1 MGLCLPIHSDPEEH
15 VDARSEKIIRQIVS
29 PEGVA
34 AEASP
39 EAAAEPMSLGQ
50 IVYPRSPEAGGYAG
64 PERRAQGYL
73 IAEVV
78 EEPGAGEASRPSDFP
93 V

>member
-1 MGLCLPIHSDPEEH
+1 
-15 VDARSEKIIRQIVS
+15 VDTRSEKIIRQIVS
-29 PEGVA
+29 PEGIPA
-34 AEASP
+34 AETPEVAS
-39 EAAAEPMSLGQ
+39 EPMSLEQ
-50 IVYPRSPEAGGYAG
+50 IVHPRSPDAGGYTG

-78 EEPGAGEASRPSDFP
+78 EEPGPKDASRPPDFP

>member
-1 MGLCLPIHSDPEEH
+1 

-29 PEGVA
+29 PEGAPA
-34 AEASP
+34 AETPEGAS
-39 EAAAEPMSLGQ
+39 EPMSLSQ

-78 EEPGAGEASRPSDFP
+78 EEPRPNDTSRAPDFP
-93 V
+93 A